1 VNIQALSQSKP
12 GAEAAQKK
20 MQRSQKLV
28 NDPANCVMDA
38 VEGVLLSNS
47 ALSVI
52 EGETVIVRSDIDA
65 IKQQQV

>member
-1 VNIQALSQSKP
+1 
-12 GAEAAQKK
+12 

-52 EGETVIVRSDIDA
+52 EGETVIVRSDIDV